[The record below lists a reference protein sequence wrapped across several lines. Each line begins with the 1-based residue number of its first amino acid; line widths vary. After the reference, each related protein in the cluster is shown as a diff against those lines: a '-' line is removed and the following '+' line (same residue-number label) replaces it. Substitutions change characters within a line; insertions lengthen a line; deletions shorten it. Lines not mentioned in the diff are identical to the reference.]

1 MAVLTLSAAQAKDY
15 KYETVEGD
23 AMQSRIYTLDNG
35 LKVYLSVNKEK
46 PRIQTYIAVNTGS
59 RNDPAETTGLA
70 HYLEHLMFKGTQ
82 QFGTSDY
89 AKEKPYLDDIRN
101 RYEHYRTLTDASVRK
116 QAYHEIDSVSQL
128 AAKYNIPNEYDKLM
142 ASIGAQGTN
151 AYTSNDVTCYTED
164 IPSNEIDNWLK
175 IQSDRFQN
183 MVIRGFHTELEAVY
197 EEKNIS
203 LAKDTWK
210 MYDALNALLYPT
222 HPYGTQTT
230 LGTQEHL
237 KNPSI
242 VNIENYYHRY
252 YVPNNIAICM
262 AGDFDMDATIAAI
275 DKYFGSWQK
284 SETLS
289 RPEFP
294 ALQPLTAISDTT
306 IYGQEAPFLFLGWR
320 FPNNDKLTADTLD
333 VISNILSNGN
343 AGLFDTD
350 LVQPMKVLGVDADCD
365 NMTDYTTLML
375 YGYPKEG
382 QTLADV
388 RDLLLGEMKKLATG
402 DFDDDLLPSV
412 VNNMKLAYYKS
423 LLSNE
428 DRADMFVQSYIAGR
442 TWEQDVKKLDRIA
455 AITKQQ
461 LADFAKHYL
470 VDNYV
475 ALYKEVGEDS
485 TIKKIDKPEI
495 TGIPANREL
504 RSPFVDAISKSEVE
518 PIQPQF
524 VDFKKELTFTTTKK
538 SKLPVIYKQNT
549 SDQLFTLAFRYDY
562 GTESVRGLDLMP
574 QYLEYIG
581 TDKKSAT
588 DIKKEFYKLACKY
601 DISVSDEHLT
611 IMLSGLN
618 ENMPQALALLEDFL
632 ANAKGDKDSYDQFVG
647 LYLKARNDAKTNQ
660 ASNFQALMEYG
671 LYGKYNSWLNNFS
684 NDELT
689 NGNPE
694 MLTDMLKPLK
704 TTKHTVLYFG
714 PYSEKE
720 LVALVDKQHKVGKS
734 LAEPVEGKKYT
745 MESTPQNEV
754 YIAPYEAKNIYMRM
768 FHNEDKQPYIEE
780 TPAIRLFNEY
790 FGGSMNGIVFQELR
804 ESRGLA
810 YNAYAAYATPR
821 RNGDPEYFMNH
832 IISQND
838 KMADCIKVFKAIE
851 DSLPQS
857 EASFEIA
864 KQSLTKTLQSARTTR
879 FGIISKYLSA
889 KAKGFDFD
897 INERIYNALP
907 SLTLQDIVDF
917 EQKNIAGK
925 PLRYIILGDE
935 KELDMETL
943 EKIGPVKR
951 LTTEEIFGF

>member
-1 MAVLTLSAAQAKDY
+1 
-15 KYETVEGD
+15 
-23 AMQSRIYTLDNG
+23 MQSRIYTLDNG

-82 QFGTSDY
+82 KFGTSDY

-101 RYEHYRTLTDASVRK
+101 RYEHYRTLTDAKARK

-164 IPSNEIDNWLK
+164 IPSNEVENWLK

-203 LAKDTWK
+203 LAKDQWK
-210 MYDALNALLYPT
+210 MFDALNALLYPT

-230 LGTQEHL
+230 IGTQEHL

-242 VNIENYYHRY
+242 VNIENYFHRY

-262 AGDFDMDATIAAI
+262 AGDFDMDKTIADI
-275 DKYFGSWQK
+275 DKYFGQWKK

-289 RPEFP
+289 RPEYP
-294 ALQPLTAISDTT
+294 TLKPLTAISDTT
-306 IYGQEAPFLFLGWR
+306 IYGQEAPFMFLGWR
-320 FPNNDKLTADTLD
+320 FPNDDKLIADTLD
-333 VISNILSNGN
+333 VISNVLSNGN
-343 AGLFDTD
+343 AGLLDID
-350 LVQPMKVLGVDADCD
+350 IDQAMKARGVGAQCD
-365 NMTDYTTLML
+365 NMTDYTSLML
-375 YGYPKEG
+375 VGYPKEG
-382 QTLADV
+382 QTLAEL
-388 RDLLLGEMKKLATG
+388 RDLLLGEMKKLAAG

-412 VNNMKLAYYKS
+412 VNNMKLDYYKS
-423 LLSNE
+423 LLSNQA
-428 DRADMFVQSYIAGR
+428 RANMFVQSYIAGR
-442 TWEQDVKKLDRIA
+442 TWEQDAHKLDRISG
-455 AITKQQ
+455 ITKQQ
-461 LADFAKHYL
+461 IANFAKRYL
-470 VDNYV
+470 ADNYV

-495 TGIPANREL
+495 TGIPANRDM
-504 RSPFVDAISKSEVE
+504 RSPFVDAISKSDVE

-524 VDFKKELTFTTTKK
+524 VDFNKELTFTTTKK
-538 SKLPVIYKQNT
+538 TKLPVIYKQNT

-562 GTESVRGLDLMP
+562 GTESVRGLDFLP
-574 QYLEYIG
+574 QYLYYLG

-588 DIKKEFYKLACKY
+588 DIKKEFYKLACDY
-601 DISVSDEHLT
+601 SVNVSDDHLN
-611 IMLSGLN
+611 ISLSGLS
-618 ENMPQALALLEDFL
+618 ENMSKALALLEDLL
-632 ANAKGDKDSYDQFVG
+632 ANAKGDKESYDQFVS
-647 LYLKARNDAKTNQ
+647 LYLKARSDAKTNQ
-660 ASNFQALMEYG
+660 QQNFSALVQYG
-671 LYGKYNSWLNNFS
+671 LFGKYNAFRNTLS

-689 NGNPE
+689 NGNAA

-714 PYSEKE
+714 PYSVKD
-720 LVALVDKQHKVGKS
+720 LTALIDKQHKIGKT
-734 LAEPVEGKKYT
+734 LAEPIEGRRYT
-745 MESTPQNEV
+745 KETTPQNEV

-768 FHNEDKQPYIEE
+768 FHNDNKPYSLDEE
-780 TPAIRLFNEY
+780 PIRQLFNEY
-790 FGGSMNGIVFQELR
+790 FGGGMNGVVFQELR

-810 YNAYAAYATPR
+810 YNAWAMYYTGWRKGEP
-821 RNGDPEYFMNH
+821 DYFLNH

-838 KMADCIKVFKAIE
+838 KMDDCIRVFKEIE

-864 KQSLTKTLQSARTTR
+864 KQGLTKTLQSERTTR
-879 FGIISKYLSA
+879 FGIINKYLSA
-889 KAKGFDFD
+889 KAKGYDFD
-897 INERIYNALP
+897 INERVYNALP
-907 SLTLQDIVDF
+907 SLTLKDIVDF
-917 EQKNIAGK
+917 EQKNMAGK

-935 KELDMETL
+935 KELDMKTL

-951 LTTEEIFGF
+951 LTTEEIFGY